1 MPRTSEICKGAKY
14 SNTLA
19 TCTHETGNLVS
30 IQNNQVVTTSLQIA
44 DAFGRLHNEVLKS
57 IRALECSELFRAGNF
72 TLSCYTRKNGNVT
85 KSYPMYYLTRD
96 GFTFLAMGFTGKI
109 AARFKEA
116 YINAFNEME
125 KKLAG
130 ETITEKAMSDLID
143 KLCGKIEGNMNAQE
157 KKLEK
162 LFGMKAPVS
171 GIFSPVYCRNNT
183 IEERLTDIFATLNNN
198 IMSGMFAWSKLEFI
212 EKKTEGMRK
221 TAAEFAS
228 KFLNYYY

>member
-1 MPRTSEICKGAKY
+1 MPKTNEICQGVKY

-44 DAFGRLHNEVLKS
+44 DAFGKLHNEVLKS

-125 KKLAG
+125 NKLRG
-130 ETITEKAMSDLID
+130 ITVKEEEIITYLRSLCEDMDSRLKGNEKQLQERFGTNPITGITSPLIF
-143 KLCGKIEGNMNAQE
+143 C
-157 KKLEK
+157 
-162 LFGMKAPVS
+162 S
-171 GIFSPVYCRNNT
+171 GSLQRQ
-183 IEERLTDIFATLNNN
+183 LKDIFTILNNN
-198 IMSGMFAWSKLEFI
+198 ILSGQFAWAKLEKVDN
-212 EKKTEGMRK
+212 ENKKIKKELAKVAGK
-221 TAAEFAS
+221 L
-228 KFLNYYY
+228 LNYYY

>member
-1 MPRTSEICKGAKY
+1 MKQLELFPVSANG
-14 SNTLA
+14 
-19 TCTHETGNLVS
+19 LVS
-30 IQNNQVVTTSLQIA
+30 VVNNKVVTTSLQVSKV
-44 DAFGRLHNEVLKS
+44 FEKTHHNVLRD
-57 IRALECSELFRAGNF
+57 IRNLECSSDFQAFNF
-72 TLSCYTRKNGNVT
+72 ESSFYLRKLPNNAT
-85 KSYPMYYLTRD
+85 KKEPMYYLTRD

-109 AARFKEA
+109 AAKFKEA

-171 GIFSPVYCRNNT
+171 GIFSPVYCRHNT

-212 EKKTEGMRK
+212 EKNTEGMRK

-228 KFLNYYY
+228 KFLKYYY

>member
-1 MPRTSEICKGAKY
+1 MPRNNEICKGAKY

-44 DAFGRLHNEVLKS
+44 DAFGKLHNEVLKS

-125 KKLAG
+125 NKLRG
-130 ETITEKAMSDLID
+130 ITVKEEEIITYLRSLCEDMDSRMKGNEKQLQERFGTNPITGITSPLIF
-143 KLCGKIEGNMNAQE
+143 C
-157 KKLEK
+157 
-162 LFGMKAPVS
+162 S
-171 GIFSPVYCRNNT
+171 GPLQRQ
-183 IEERLTDIFATLNNN
+183 LKDIFTILNNN
-198 IMSGMFAWSKLEFI
+198 ILSGQFAWAKLEKVDN
-212 EKKTEGMRK
+212 ENKKIKKELAKVAGK
-221 TAAEFAS
+221 L
-228 KFLNYYY
+228 LNYY

>member
-1 MPRTSEICKGAKY
+1 MPKTNEICQGVKY

-44 DAFGRLHNEVLKS
+44 DAFGKLHNEVLKS

-125 KKLAG
+125 NKLRG
-130 ETITEKAMSDLID
+130 ITVKEEEIITYLRSLCEDMDSRMKGNEKQLQERFGTNPITGITSPLIF
-143 KLCGKIEGNMNAQE
+143 C
-157 KKLEK
+157 
-162 LFGMKAPVS
+162 S
-171 GIFSPVYCRNNT
+171 GSLQRQ
-183 IEERLTDIFATLNNN
+183 LKDIFTILNNN
-198 IMSGMFAWSKLEFI
+198 ILSGQFAWAKLEKVDN
-212 EKKTEGMRK
+212 ENKKIKKELAKVAGK
-221 TAAEFAS
+221 L
-228 KFLNYYY
+228 LNYY

>member
-1 MPRTSEICKGAKY
+1 MKQLELFPVSANG
-14 SNTLA
+14 
-19 TCTHETGNLVS
+19 LVS
-30 IQNNQVVTTSLQIA
+30 VVNNKVVTTSLQVSKV
-44 DAFGRLHNEVLKS
+44 FEKTHHNVLRD
-57 IRALECSELFRAGNF
+57 IRNLECSSDFQAFNF
-72 TLSCYTRKNGNVT
+72 ESSFYLRKLPNNAT
-85 KSYPMYYLTRD
+85 KKEPMYYLTRD

-125 KKLAG
+125 RKLAG
-130 ETITEKAMSDLID
+130 DTITEKAMSDLID
-143 KLCGKIEGNMNAQE
+143 KLCGMIEGNMNAQE

-171 GIFSPVYCRNNT
+171 GIFPPVYCRHNT
-183 IEERLTDIFATLNNN
+183 IEERLTNIFATLNNN

>member
-1 MPRTSEICKGAKY
+1 MKQLELFPVSTNG
-14 SNTLA
+14 
-19 TCTHETGNLVS
+19 LVS
-30 IQNNQVVTTSLQIA
+30 VVNNKVVTTSLQVSKV
-44 DAFGRLHNEVLKS
+44 FEKTHYNVLRD
-57 IRALECSELFRAGNF
+57 IRNLECSSDFQAFNF
-72 TLSCYTRKNGNVT
+72 ECSFYLRKLPNNAT
-85 KSYPMYYLTRD
+85 KKEPMYYITRD

-109 AARFKEA
+109 AAKFKEA

-171 GIFSPVYCRNNT
+171 GIFSPVYCRHNT

-212 EKKTEGMRK
+212 EKNTEGMRK

-228 KFLNYYY
+228 KFLKYYY